1 MPDKWLNLFGRNLST
16 EVRIDEFTLNVST
29 ACLYASLGW
38 RNKKAA
44 FNDQSGEPEC
54 RTCFSSPLELEVGLI
69 RSLRLRDSRHQ
80 SPLPGPFDLPSRY
93 NPYGW

>member
-16 EVRIDEFTLNVST
+16 EFRIDEFTLNVST

-38 RNKKAA
+38 RNKEAA

-54 RTCFSSPLELEVGLI
+54 RTCFSSPLELEVGPNSKLAT
-69 RSLRLRDSRHQ
+69 SRLAGDV
-80 SPLPGPFDLPSRY
+80 LL
-93 NPYGW
+93 W

>member
-16 EVRIDEFTLNVST
+16 EFRIDEFTLNVST

-54 RTCFSSPLELEVGLI
+54 RTRFSSPLELEVGPNSKLAT
-69 RSLRLRDSRHQ
+69 SRLAGD
-80 SPLPGPFDLPSRY
+80 DLL
-93 NPYGW
+93 W